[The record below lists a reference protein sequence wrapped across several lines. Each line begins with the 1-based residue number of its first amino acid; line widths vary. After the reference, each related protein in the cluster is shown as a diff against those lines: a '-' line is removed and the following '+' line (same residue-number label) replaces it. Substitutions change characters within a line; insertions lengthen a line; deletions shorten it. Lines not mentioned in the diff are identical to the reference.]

1 METIIET
8 IKKDL
13 KNDPLFN
20 ILLPKIKHQ
29 IENPDPKYGII
40 SPMYS
45 LMPCFF
51 DYYNVEEL
59 SKEQMNEIDKVI
71 KIVDNAFGGGWS
83 ELSAK
88 ITVQQELRTRNVLQ
102 ELKHLKP
109 VIKVAASTLDR
120 LSSIFNR

>member
-1 METIIET
+1 MNTIIKT
-8 IKKDL
+8 IKQDL
-13 KNDPLFN
+13 KNDILFN

-51 DYYNVEEL
+51 DYHNTEEL
-59 SKEQMNEIDKVI
+59 SNEQMKEADRII
-71 KIVDNAFGGGWS
+71 KIVDHAFGGGWA

-88 ITVQQELRTRNVLQ
+88 IGHEQELRANEMIK
-102 ELKHLKP
+102 ELKHNKNILK
-109 VIKVAASTLDR
+109 VLAQ
-120 LSSIFNR
+120 